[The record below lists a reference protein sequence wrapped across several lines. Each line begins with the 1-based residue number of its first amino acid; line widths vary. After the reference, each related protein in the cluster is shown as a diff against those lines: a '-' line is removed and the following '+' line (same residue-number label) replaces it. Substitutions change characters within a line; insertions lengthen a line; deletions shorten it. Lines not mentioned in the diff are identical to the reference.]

1 MSLIDYIIGLL
12 KSFFKKSASAPT
24 TTEPVDDGVFRP
36 EKVPRD
42 DPRVLKCNRGNGLIT
57 KIAIESGCHYW
68 LTYQNGRTYMMSTPG
83 NIDDYVRNGICTDS
97 KLDKAIAA
105 VQHERDLS
113 KFSEQDIFEGKIWL
127 GHIVAV

>member
-12 KSFFKKSASAPT
+12 KSFFKKDSGVQPT
-24 TTEPVDDGVFRP
+24 SVEDGDVFRP

-113 KFSEQDIFEGKIWL
+113 KFSEQDIFEAKIWL